1 MTLKERLNQ
10 EMKQAM
16 KARDSLRLTTIRMIL
31 TATKNKEI
39 EQKKELDDRE
49 VTAVLS
55 TMLKQ
60 RREAADAYRK
70 GERDELAKKEECEIE
85 ILQDYLPAQ
94 LSNAEIGKVIDSAIK
109 ETGASSM
116 KEMGAVMKIVSARTA
131 GQADGKVVSE
141 MVRKRLAG

>member
-31 TATKNKEI
+31 TAVKNREI

-70 GERDELAKKEECEIE
+70 GERDELAEKEEREIE
-85 ILQDYLPAQ
+85 ILQDFLPAQ
-94 LSNAEIGKVIDSAIK
+94 LSSEEIGKVIDSAIE

-116 KEMGAVMKIVSARTA
+116 KEMGAVMKIVSGRTA
-131 GQADGKVVSE
+131 GRADGKVVSE

>member
-31 TATKNKEI
+31 TAIKNREI
-39 EQKKELDDRE
+39 EKKRELDDRE

-70 GERDELAKKEECEIE
+70 GEREELAKKEDSEIE
-85 ILQDYLPAQ
+85 ILQDFLPTQ
-94 LSNAEIGKVIDSAIK
+94 LSIEEIGKVIDSAIE
-109 ETGASSM
+109 ETGAGSM

>member
-1 MTLKERLNQ
+1 MALKERLSQ
-10 EMKQAM
+10 EMKEAM

-31 TATKNKEI
+31 TAIKNKEI
-39 EQKKELDDRE
+39 EKKRELDDQE
-49 VTAVLS
+49 VTAILS

-70 GERDELAKKEECEIE
+70 GERDELAKKEESEIE
-85 ILQDYLPAQ
+85 ILQDFLPPQ
-94 LSNAEIGKVIDSAIK
+94 LSNEEIAKVIDSAIE
-109 ETGASSM
+109 ETGAGSL

>member
-1 MTLKERLNQ
+1 MALKERLNQ

-31 TATKNKEI
+31 TAVKNREI

-70 GERDELAKKEECEIE
+70 GGRDELAKKEEREIE
-85 ILQDYLPAQ
+85 ILQDFLPTQ
-94 LSNAEIGKVIDSAIK
+94 LSSEEIGKVIDSAIK
-109 ETGASSM
+109 ETGAGSM
-116 KEMGAVMKIVSARTA
+116 KEMGAVMKIVSSRTA
-131 GQADGKVVSE
+131 GRADGKVVSE

>member
-31 TATKNKEI
+31 TAVKNREI

-70 GERDELAKKEECEIE
+70 GERDELANKEESEIE
-85 ILQDYLPAQ
+85 ILQDFLPPQ
-94 LSNAEIGKVIDSAIK
+94 LSNEEIGKIIDSAIE
-109 ETGASSM
+109 ETGAGS
-116 KEMGAVMKIVSARTA
+116 
-131 GQADGKVVSE
+131 
-141 MVRKRLAG
+141 

>member
-31 TATKNKEI
+31 TAVKNREI

-70 GERDELAKKEECEIE
+70 G
-85 ILQDYLPAQ
+85 
-94 LSNAEIGKVIDSAIK
+94 NATSW
-109 ETGASSM
+109 
-116 KEMGAVMKIVSARTA
+116 
-131 GQADGKVVSE
+131 
-141 MVRKRLAG
+141 RKRKKGKSKFFRIFFRPSCRARKSGKSSIRPLKKPAPVP

>member
-1 MTLKERLNQ
+1 MALKERLNQ

-31 TATKNKEI
+31 TAIKNREI
-39 EQKKELDDRE
+39 EKKKELDDRE
-49 VTAVLS
+49 VTAILS

-70 GERDELAKKEECEIE
+70 GGREELAKKEESEIE
-85 ILQDYLPAQ
+85 ILQGFLPAQ
-94 LSNAEIGKVIDSAIK
+94 LSSAEIGKVIDSAIE
-109 ETGASSM
+109 ETGAGSM